1 MRSVLAAV
9 GGVRG
14 IVETTLPG
22 LGFIILYT
30 VTTQV
35 VISLIAPVGLG
46 VIFLAARLIQRS
58 AVTPVIA
65 GLVSIAL
72 SAALVLFSGRG
83 QDYFVAGFWTNA
95 LYGGVLLISVLA
107 GWPIIGLIVGVIVG
121 DGVQWKRRP
130 TTYRGLQALTLLW
143 VAMFGARLAVQLP
156 LYFAGNVEA
165 LGVARLAM
173 GLPLYAPVLILTWLV
188 ARALFPSGDAG
199 SGDTEA
205 TREEQ

>member
-1 MRSVLAAV
+1 MRAVLAAV

-14 IVETTLPG
+14 IVETILPG

-30 VTTQV
+30 VTTQIV
-35 VISLIAPVGLG
+35 VSLIAPVGLG

-107 GWPIIGLIVGVIVG
+107 GWPIIGLIVGVMVG
-121 DGVQWKRRP
+121 EGVQWKRRP
-130 TTYRGLQALTLLW
+130 TTYRGMQALTLLW

-188 ARALFPSGDAG
+188 ARALFPSGDAA
-199 SGDTEA
+199 SGDTKA